1 MGGRFDWVDSFRLE
15 DSLVDGVVDIFS
27 EDDSPKDRLMEE
39 VNARG
44 VRFITWLLLLLLE
57 PSARMGVEAEAL
69 SCLEE
74 LPRGE
79 DTNAAALPEMDHRF
93 NLLLIKELF

>member
-57 PSARMGVEAEAL
+57 PSARMGLVWK
-69 SCLEE
+69 SCQEE
-74 LPRGE
+74 KIQMPLHSQRWTT
-79 DTNAAALPEMDHRF
+79 DS
-93 NLLLIKELF
+93 IYY